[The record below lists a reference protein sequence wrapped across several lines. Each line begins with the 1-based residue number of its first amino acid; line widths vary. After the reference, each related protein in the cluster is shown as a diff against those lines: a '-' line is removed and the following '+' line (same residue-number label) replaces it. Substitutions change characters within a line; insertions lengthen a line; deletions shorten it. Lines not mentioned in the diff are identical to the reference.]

1 MKYHISNTENPVDF
15 PKDVLAGL
23 IETDEDI
30 NWVEYDK
37 LQLVIMKAQIEL
49 LQRVNRLVELLEKQ
63 YD

>member
-15 PKDVLAGL
+15 PTV
-23 IETDEDI
+23 EDDDLVA
-30 NWVEYDK
+30 VEYDQ

-63 YD
+63 YGE